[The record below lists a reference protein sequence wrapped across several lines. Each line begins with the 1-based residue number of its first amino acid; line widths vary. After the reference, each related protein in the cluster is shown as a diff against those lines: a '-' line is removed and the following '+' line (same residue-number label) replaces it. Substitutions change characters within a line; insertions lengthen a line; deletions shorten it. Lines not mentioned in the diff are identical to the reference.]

1 MNMYKKSNIVH
12 SVICIGAAIWLLS
25 SCDGILGSRYDAPEE
40 DVEFGFIKFDSET
53 SSGTI
58 YIDASSYTRWTYLDL
73 DTRTMDTTYI
83 NKNGSEDG
91 KSLSGWHIAVHR
103 YDVKTNG
110 GSVLQTEYSD
120 PALLVS
126 SGILPEGEFKED
138 IFTTDKITI
147 DMTGMMDGNIIYA
160 PSSYNEEL
168 SGWLN
173 VDTSQ
178 MPPIYTMSGKVY
190 LLRVSDGRHAAII
203 LRDYMNDAKVK
214 GFMTID
220 YVFPVDL
227 K

>member
-1 MNMYKKSNIVH
+1 MDKKFNIICALMYL
-12 SVICIGAAIWLLS
+12 GAAIGLLS
-25 SCDGILGSRYDAPEE
+25 SCNGILGGRYDTPEE
-40 DVEFGFIKFDSET
+40 DVEFGFIRFDSET

-58 YIDASSYTRWTYLDL
+58 YIDASSYTKWTYLNF
-73 DTRTMDTTYI
+73 DTRTIDTTYI
-83 NKNGSEDG
+83 NRNGSEDG
-91 KSLSGWHIAVHR
+91 NVPSGWHIAVHR

-110 GSVLQTEYSD
+110 GLVLQTEYSD

-138 IFTTDKITI
+138 ILTTDRIVT
-147 DMTGMMDGNIIYA
+147 DMSGMMDGNIIYA
-160 PSSYNEEL
+160 PSYYNEEL
-168 SGWLN
+168 SRWLN

-220 YVFPVDL
+220 YVFPADL

>member
-1 MNMYKKSNIVH
+1 MNNKLKIIYT
-12 SVICIGAAIWLLS
+12 VISIGAAIGLLS

-40 DVEFGFIKFDSET
+40 DVEFGFIRFDSET

-58 YIDASSYTRWTYLDL
+58 YIDASSYTKWTYLNL
-73 DTRTMDTTYI
+73 DTRTIDTTYI

-91 KSLSGWHIAVHR
+91 NVPSAWHIAVHR

-126 SGILPEGEFKED
+126 SGIMPEGEFKED
-138 IFTTDKITI
+138 ILTTDKIAI
-147 DMTGMMDGNIIYA
+147 DMSGMMDGNIIYA

-168 SGWLN
+168 SRWLN

-203 LRDYMNDAKVK
+203 LRDYMNDANVK

>member
-1 MNMYKKSNIVH
+1 MNNKLNIIYT
-12 SVICIGAAIWLLS
+12 VISIGAAIGLLS

-40 DVEFGFIKFDSET
+40 DVEFGFIRFDSET

-58 YIDASSYTRWTYLDL
+58 YIDASSYTKWTYLNL
-73 DTRTMDTTYI
+73 DTRTIDTTYI

-91 KSLSGWHIAVHR
+91 NVPSAWHIAVHR

-126 SGILPEGEFKED
+126 SGIMPEGEFKED
-138 IFTTDKITI
+138 IFTTDKIAI

-168 SGWLN
+168 SRWLN

>member
-1 MNMYKKSNIVH
+1 MNNKLKIIYT
-12 SVICIGAAIWLLS
+12 VISIGAAIGLLS

-40 DVEFGFIKFDSET
+40 DVEFGFIRFDSET

-58 YIDASSYTRWTYLDL
+58 YIDASSYTKWTYLNL
-73 DTRTMDTTYI
+73 DTRTIDTTYI

-91 KSLSGWHIAVHR
+91 NVPSAWHIAVHR
-103 YDVKTNG
+103 YDAKTNG

-126 SGILPEGEFKED
+126 SGIMPEGEFKED
-138 IFTTDKITI
+138 ILTTDKIAI
-147 DMTGMMDGNIIYA
+147 DMSGMMDGNIIYA

-168 SGWLN
+168 SRWLN

>member
-1 MNMYKKSNIVH
+1 MNNKLKIIYT
-12 SVICIGAAIWLLS
+12 VISIGAAIGLLS

-40 DVEFGFIKFDSET
+40 DVEFGFIRFDSET

-58 YIDASSYTRWTYLDL
+58 YIDASSYTKWTYLNL
-73 DTRTMDTTYI
+73 DTRTIDTTYI

-91 KSLSGWHIAVHR
+91 NVPSAWHIAVHR

-126 SGILPEGEFKED
+126 SGIMPEGEFKED
-138 IFTTDKITI
+138 ILTTDKIAI
-147 DMTGMMDGNIIYA
+147 DMSGMMDGNIIYA

-168 SGWLN
+168 SRWLN

-178 MPPIYTMSGKVY
+178 MPPIYSMSGKVY

>member
-1 MNMYKKSNIVH
+1 MNNKLKIIYT
-12 SVICIGAAIWLLS
+12 VISIGAAIGLLS

-40 DVEFGFIKFDSET
+40 DVEFGFIRFDSET

-58 YIDASSYTRWTYLDL
+58 YIDASSYTKWTYLNL
-73 DTRTMDTTYI
+73 DTRTIDTTYI

-91 KSLSGWHIAVHR
+91 NVPSAWHIAVHR

-126 SGILPEGEFKED
+126 SGIMPEGEFKED
-138 IFTTDKITI
+138 ILTTDKIAI
-147 DMTGMMDGNIIYA
+147 DMSGMMDGNIIYA

-168 SGWLN
+168 SRWLN

-178 MPPIYTMSGKVY
+178 MPPIYSMSGKVY

-214 GFMTID
+214 GFMTIE
-220 YVFPVDL
+220 YVYPLEF
-227 K
+227 

>member
-73 DTRTMDTTYI
+73 DTRTMDTT
-83 NKNGSEDG
+83 
-91 KSLSGWHIAVHR
+91 
-103 YDVKTNG
+103 
-110 GSVLQTEYSD
+110 
-120 PALLVS
+120 
-126 SGILPEGEFKED
+126 KED

>member
-1 MNMYKKSNIVH
+1 MNNKLKIIYT
-12 SVICIGAAIWLLS
+12 VISIGAAIGLLS

-40 DVEFGFIKFDSET
+40 DVEFGFIRFDSET

-58 YIDASSYTRWTYLDL
+58 YIDASSYTKWTYLNL
-73 DTRTMDTTYI
+73 DTRTIDTTYI

-91 KSLSGWHIAVHR
+91 NVPSAWHIAVHR

-126 SGILPEGEFKED
+126 SGIMPEGEFKED
-138 IFTTDKITI
+138 ILTTDKIAI
-147 DMTGMMDGNIIYA
+147 DMSGMMDGNIIYA

-168 SGWLN
+168 SRWLN